1 MIAPDD
7 EILMRW
13 SDGEL
18 PAEEA
23 RRLEA
28 AARTDAD
35 LDRRMAALRRL
46 RTVAREA
53 FPAEADSR
61 DRDLA
66 RLIAAT
72 PAARALPLAGPRRWL
87 AATLA
92 PRRAA
97 PWGALA
103 AAAFVAGLLIGP
115 NLSGDDGLQVAAD
128 GTLTDPGLVQVLD
141 TRLASEGPDRDGR
154 AIGLSFQDS
163 ERRWCRTFEAHDFG
177 RAGLACREEEGWVV
191 RVLAPLAPSAGEVR
205 TAGSDIP
212 EAVLIAVDGVIA
224 GQSADAA
231 TEARARDAGWR

>member
-7 EILMRW
+7 EVLMRW

-18 PAEEA
+18 PPEEA

-35 LDRRMAALRRL
+35 LGGRMAALRRL
-46 RTVAREA
+46 RTAAHEA
-53 FPAEADSR
+53 FPVAVDPR

-72 PAARALPLAGPRRWL
+72 PAARASPLDGAGRWL

-115 NLSGDDGLQVAAD
+115 NLSGGDGLQVAAN
-128 GTLTDPGLVQVLD
+128 GTLTDPELVQVLD
-141 TRLASEGPDRDGR
+141 NRLASEGPDRDGR
-154 AIGLSFQDS
+154 AIGLSFQDT
-163 ERRWCRTFEAHDFG
+163 ERRWCRTFQARDQG
-177 RAGLACREEEGWVV
+177 MAGLACREDQGWAVQ
-191 RVLAPLAPSAGEVR
+191 VLAPLDPTSGEVR
-205 TAGSDIP
+205 MAASDTP
-212 EAVLIAVDGVIA
+212 EAVLAAVDAAIA